1 MSRKYFL
8 FSGITIMLMLGVYDF
23 VYSIQEF
30 AFLHSFD
37 GGITP
42 FIFSLV
48 ALGLCIP
55 ALVLA
60 IKAFKRKENNLVA
73 SVFLIVAAVS
83 YFGYRIVSVAS
94 MLGTLLRHNEPI
106 YVSLSWVVYGVEEF
120 LIGLLPVVLA
130 VFSLFDF
137 KKNQQ
142 DYDVSSKV
150 SNVFYYIATAIAL
163 QSFIIFSSIG
173 ARIAFVINSYAGN
186 AVLDCL
192 IYSLSGLAILGLITP
207 SFIMSFF
214 KNKDKFVNRV
224 LLLVASILVT
234 VTYIWSTKNSI
245 DSINS
250 FASPNNNASIF
261 FEVFGNLMTV
271 SVIMVSAILSFK
283 KFKGKEPEITQTNNE
298 LE

>member
-30 AFLHSFD
+30 AFLHSFN

-150 SNVFYYIATAIAL
+150 SNVFYYIAMAIAL
-163 QSFIIFSSIG
+163 QSFIIFSLIG

>member
-1 MSRKYFL
+1 
-8 FSGITIMLMLGVYDF
+8 MLMLGVYDF

-30 AFLHSFD
+30 AFLHSFN

-150 SNVFYYIATAIAL
+150 SNVFYYIAMAIAL
-163 QSFIIFSSIG
+163 QSFIIFSLIG

-250 FASPNNNASIF
+250 FASPYNNVSIF

-271 SVIMVSAILSFK
+271 SVIMVAAILSFK
-283 KFKGKEPEITQTNNE
+283 KFKGKEPKITQTNNE